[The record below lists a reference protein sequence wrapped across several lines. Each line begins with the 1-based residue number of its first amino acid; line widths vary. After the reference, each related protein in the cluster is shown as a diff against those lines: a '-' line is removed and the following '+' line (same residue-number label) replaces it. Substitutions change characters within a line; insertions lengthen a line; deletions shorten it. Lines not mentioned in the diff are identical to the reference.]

1 MSRHHRRRARRR
13 RRLATT
19 LRMQHAT
26 APPEIERPFPFE
38 LVDPE
43 PSAAADSRPPDASV
57 TAAEPLATTTVP
69 LETPAEA
76 EAPTLN
82 CAEVAEEV
90 VFRPLSGDE
99 VLYRA
104 AQEAAQRGDA
114 VRALAIYRELLV
126 EYPGHVAARS
136 SFALLLDRVGQHDT
150 ALAELDLCL
159 EHAPDD
165 AGALIRRGT
174 LRSSL
179 GLFAQAETDLRHA
192 LRVDPANPDGHLTL
206 GLVLSRKGLWREAIP
221 HLRRVVE
228 VDPSRATAWDALGE
242 ALNHVDE
249 LDGALQ
255 AFQRSAELRPTNSRA
270 LRGLGV
276 VYDRLNR
283 PREAA
288 AMYRRSRELTGT

>member
-1 MSRHHRRRARRR
+1 MTRRHRRRARRR
-13 RRLATT
+13 RGYTPVARQPAAISEPS
-19 LRMQHAT
+19 QS
-26 APPEIERPFPFE
+26 RPALPFE
-38 LVDPE
+38 LVEPAPPAGSDGAPPPE
-43 PSAAADSRPPDASV
+43 AMPVAGTS
-57 TAAEPLATTTVP
+57 LAG
-69 LETPAEA
+69 
-76 EAPTLN
+76 
-82 CAEVAEEV
+82 EE
-90 VFRPLSGDE
+90 L
-99 VLYRA
+99 LYRA
-104 AQEAAQRGDA
+104 AQQAAQRGDA
-114 VRALAIYRELLV
+114 ARAQAIYRELLV
-126 EYPGHVAARS
+126 ACPGHVDARG
-136 SFALLLDRVGQHDT
+136 SFALLLDRLGQHDT

-165 AGALIRRGT
+165 PGALIRRGT

-192 LRVDPANPDGHLTL
+192 LRLDPASADGHLAL

-242 ALNHVDE
+242 ALNHMDD

-255 AFQRSAELRPTNSRA
+255 AFQRSTELRPTNARA

-276 VYDRLNR
+276 VFDRLNR

-288 AMYRRSRELTGT
+288 LMYRRSRELAGT